1 MSIIS
6 NIKYQYNLKV
16 LQDFIS
22 SQNYDD
28 YFDSLKKIK
37 KEPSLQLRLL
47 MASGIDA
54 IKNYNKDLFSN
65 KIIWTNSF
73 MADDISYINK
83 FLNNYFNYENY
94 SLNPQYETM
103 IIDKLKKLSNI
114 DNLNFNDFLNFSFL
128 YQYLLLQDY
137 TNDDPLISNQL
148 PFFSTPSGF
157 NFSKN
162 TLTRC
167 YIYVVDHPYQ
177 TYQKIKNNNQGD
189 QNMARALFLNL
200 DEKMQ
205 IDTYNNVNI
214 EINKKGWHSHFQS
227 WTDPN
232 VMNSLGGKIIL
243 KNELENNTFD
253 TLSSIIL
260 HIIQNGSS
268 IKMDYDKIQKFINQN
283 PIIYNPIDI
292 DLSQKEKK
300 FLKQYIDNT
309 LTNYN
314 FEN

>member
-167 YIYVVDHPYQ
+167 YFYVVDHPYQ